1 MLFDLVIR
9 MSVGNEQIEISIVVI
24 VEKLYSPS
32 AHEPCHASKP
42 HWLSQI
48 VKRKVMIAVVDGI
61 HLLVNIGYKE
71 VLPAVL
77 IEIGRIDSHARAGSP
92 ILAVG
97 NTGFE
102 SHLLKFSATLID
114 EQKICHGIVCNEEI
128 HPTVVVHVSGD
139 NSPGLS

>member
-9 MSVGNEQIEISIVVI
+9 MSVGDEQIQIPIVVI

-32 AHEPCHASKP
+32 AHEPCYASKS

-48 VKRKVMIAVVDGI
+48 VEGKVVITAIDGV
-61 HLLVNIGYKE
+61 HLLVDIGYEE

-92 ILAVG
+92 ILAIG
-97 NTGFE
+97 HTSLE
-102 SHLLKFSATLID
+102 CHLLKF
-114 EQKICHGIVCNEEI
+114 
-128 HPTVVVHVSGD
+128 
-139 NSPGLS
+139 